1 VRPNRLK
8 DIWKNDRAASNFWL
22 GLPTS
27 LGAEI
32 AAHQG
37 WDSLTID
44 MQHGQ
49 IDYAAMCALL
59 TAISTTDAVPLVRVP
74 WNAPGDIMRAADA
87 GAYGIICPN
96 IETVEECER
105 FVGACRYA
113 PMGYRSVGPRRAMLY
128 AGADY
133 MTYANDTVL
142 AIAQIETA
150 RGVANMTAIAAV
162 KGLDMLYVGPS
173 DLGLSLGR
181 APKADQTDPV
191 VTEAIDAILRCA
203 KEAGLR
209 AGIYC
214 RSVEY
219 ACAMAAKG
227 FDLMTVT
234 SDENLLSAGTEA
246 LARFSA

>member
-1 VRPNRLK
+1 MRPNRLK
-8 DIWKNDRAASNFWL
+8 DIWKSGRAASTFWL

-37 WDSLTID
+37 WDSVIID

-49 IDYAAMCALL
+49 IDYAAMCAML
-59 TAISTTDAVPLVRVP
+59 TAISTTDTVPLVRVP
-74 WNAPGDIMRAADA
+74 WNSPGDLMRTADA
-87 GAYGIICPN
+87 GAYGVICPN
-96 IETVEECER
+96 IETAEECER

-113 PMGYRSVGPRRAMLY
+113 PMGYRSVGPLRATLY

-133 MTYANDTVL
+133 IVHANDTVL
-142 AIAQIETA
+142 TIAQIETVK
-150 RGVANMTAIAAV
+150 GLANMASIAAV

-181 APKADQTDPV
+181 APKPDQTDPV
-191 VTEAIDAILRCA
+191 VVEAIDAILNCA
-203 KEAGLR
+203 KQAGLR

-214 RSVEY
+214 RTVEY
-219 ACAMAAKG
+219 ARAMKEKG
-227 FDLMTVT
+227 FDLVTVT
-234 SDENLLSAGTEA
+234 SDQHLLAAGAGA
-246 LARFSA
+246 LAQFSA

>member
-8 DIWKNDRAASNFWL
+8 DIWKSGRTASNFWL

-37 WDSLTID
+37 WDSLIID

-49 IDYAAMCALL
+49 IDYAAMCAML

-74 WNAPGDIMRAADA
+74 WNSPGDIMRAADA
-87 GAYGIICPN
+87 GAYGVICPN
-96 IETVEECER
+96 IETAEECER

-113 PMGYRSVGPRRAMLY
+113 PMGYRSVGPLRATLY

-133 MTYANDTVL
+133 MAHANDTVL
-142 AIAQIETA
+142 AIAQVETVK
-150 RGVANMTAIAAV
+150 GLANMTAIAAV
-162 KGLDMLYVGPS
+162 EGLDMLYVGPS

-181 APKADQTDPV
+181 APKADQNDPV
-191 VTEAIDAILRCA
+191 VTDAIDAILNCA
-203 KEAGLR
+203 KQAGLR

-214 RSVEY
+214 RTVEY
-219 ACAMAAKG
+219 ARAMAAKG
-227 FDLMTVT
+227 FDLVTVT
-234 SDENLLSAGTEA
+234 SDQHLLAAGAES